1 MHDTKYDDDD
11 LEISTEGRDLSD
23 ALHLPTE
30 NRVFYHGTSKRN
42 ARRILRE
49 GLRDWSWTEST
60 PKIKYKAGEGATR
73 WLHDGMYGRGTYV
86 SCNWRVA
93 LYFGPVMFRVELQ
106 PATRLLRLDVPPDRK
121 TLDSLKRNFGNEILA
136 KNPLKVMPR
145 NKRLTLNEAVQLA
158 RHHVDVKMHAGW
170 DDRKSDLHDQRMRE
184 LRSILVRY
192 GIHGWGEAKD
202 LNGIVVFATDRISVR
217 EVVVSVP
224 SPEMSDAFHDP
235 TRRHGSHA
243 SLQAMITTMHRA
255 TNRGAANT
263 RRWFAEA
270 NQALRAGDAG

>member
-1 MHDTKYDDDD
+1 MHDAPYDDED
-11 LEISTEGRDLSD
+11 LEISTDGRDLSD

-30 NRVFYHGTSKRN
+30 NRVFYHGT
-42 ARRILRE
+42 
-49 GLRDWSWTEST
+49 
-60 PKIKYKAGEGATR
+60 
-73 WLHDGMYGRGTYV
+73 
-86 SCNWRVA
+86 
-93 LYFGPVMFRVELQ
+93 
-106 PATRLLRLDVPPDRK
+106 
-121 TLDSLKRNFGNEILA
+121 
-136 KNPLKVMPR
+136 

-202 LNGIVVFATDRISVR
+202 LNGIVVFATDRLSVR

-224 SPEMSDAFHDP
+224 NPEMSDAFHAP
-235 TRRHGSHA
+235 TRRHDPHA
-243 SLQAMITTMHRA
+243 SLEAMITTMHRA

-270 NQALRAGDAG
+270 NQALGAGEVG

>member
-1 MHDTKYDDDD
+1 MHDAPYDDDD
-11 LEISTEGRDLSD
+11 MDISTDGRDLSD

-60 PKIKYKAGEGATR
+60 PNFKYKAGEGVTR

-106 PATRLLRLDVPPDRK
+106 PGTRLLRLDVPPKRK
-121 TLDSLKRNFGNEILA
+121 TLD
-136 KNPLKVMPR
+136 
-145 NKRLTLNEAVQLA
+145 T
-158 RHHVDVKMHAGW
+158 
-170 DDRKSDLHDQRMRE
+170 
-184 LRSILVRY
+184 
-192 GIHGWGEAKD
+192 
-202 LNGIVVFATDRISVR
+202 
-217 EVVVSVP
+217 
-224 SPEMSDAFHDP
+224 
-235 TRRHGSHA
+235 
-243 SLQAMITTMHRA
+243 LQAMITTMHRT
-255 TNRGAANT
+255 TNPGAANT

-270 NQALRAGDAG
+270 NQAFRATEAG